1 MAGGHGV
8 LREALFTF
16 AWYLCLSRWTVLADV
31 MVYDQGDTLV
41 DEYNDLPARFGPQFP
56 LDGEAIDDSY
66 ILTAYIYITTRLA
79 VYCACKPPTAGLES
93 RLPLQSPTFV

>member
-16 AWYLCLSRWTVLADV
+16 AWYLCLSRCTVLADV

-56 LDGEAIDDSY
+56 LDGEAIE
-66 ILTAYIYITTRLA
+66 TTH
-79 VYCACKPPTAGLES
+79 
-93 RLPLQSPTFV
+93 TF